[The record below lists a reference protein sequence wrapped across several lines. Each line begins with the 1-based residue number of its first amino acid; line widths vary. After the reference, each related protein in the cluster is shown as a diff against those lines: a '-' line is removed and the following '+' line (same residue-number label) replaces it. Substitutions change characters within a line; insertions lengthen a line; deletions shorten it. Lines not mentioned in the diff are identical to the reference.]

1 MTGNPRCQRPGF
13 LKEIPLQDVA
23 LPDFRCE
30 DGGWWH
36 QPTSLSDGGLFT
48 QTVSEVLLRLLH
60 THVQHG

>member
-30 DGGWWH
+30 EGMWNQDSH
-36 QPTSLSDGGLFT
+36 LSHRHDLS
-48 QTVSEVLLRLLH
+48 QLLLLYVLI
-60 THVQHG
+60 